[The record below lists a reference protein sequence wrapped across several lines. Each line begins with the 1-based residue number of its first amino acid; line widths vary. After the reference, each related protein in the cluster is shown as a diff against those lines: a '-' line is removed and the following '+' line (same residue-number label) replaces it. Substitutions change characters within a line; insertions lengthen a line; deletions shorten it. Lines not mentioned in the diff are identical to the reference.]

1 MEQIKKILEER
12 EAYLVKL
19 KEEKKKSLQNVPE
32 GSLRICSSNGKVQYY
47 KRTDPK
53 DFNGVYIREKDIA
66 LAKKLAQKDYDKRV
80 LQSID
85 KELVAIKKYVAVCPK
100 ASAEEIYE
108 SLHKDRQPLINP
120 VIETDEQYINKWQS
134 ITYHGKEFDE
144 DMPEIYTA
152 KGERVRSKSEVII
165 ADILKS
171 EGIPY
176 KYECPLKIKG
186 GRTFYPDF
194 TVLNVKLRKEV
205 YWEHLGMMDDAE
217 YVEKAIQKIAVYEQN
232 GIFQGDRLVL
242 TYETRKSPIDP
253 RVVRR
258 IVGRWLR

>member
-1 MEQIKKILEER
+1 MEQIKKLLEER

-32 GSLRICSSNGKVQYY
+32 GSLRICSFGGKVQYY
-47 KRTDPK
+47 QRTDPK
-53 DFNGVYIREKDIA
+53 DFNGAYIREKDIA

-85 KELVAIKKYVAVCPK
+85 KELNAIKKYVTAYPK
-100 ASAEEIYE
+100 TRAEEIYE
-108 SLHKDRQPLINP
+108 SLHKDRQLLVNP
-120 VIETDEQYINKWQS
+120 IMETDEQYINKWQN

-152 KGERVRSKSEVII
+152 KEERVRSKSEVII
-165 ADILKS
+165 ADILNA

-176 KYECPLKIKG
+176 KYECPLKLKG
-186 GRTFYPDF
+186 GRILYPDF
-194 TVLNVKLRKEV
+194 TVLNVKLRREM

-217 YVEKAIQKIAVYEQN
+217 YVEKAIQKISVYEQN

-242 TYETRKSPIDP
+242 TYETRKSPIDL

-258 IVGRWLR
+258 IVGRWLK